1 MAHTALRRGGAA
13 NGAPGARVVRDVA
26 ERALR
31 HLQEHNVF
39 CIVLPSHTTIWSQ
52 PNDAGTNRAVHK
64 VLQEMLSKWTG
75 VHRRP
80 QHTKI
85 TLDVWNG
92 LFVEGWAKFVD
103 DQHDQLKVDGTSN
116 IVKGWENV
124 GLITGKIADSA
135 FWKHAVATLGQIGDI
150 SSGSAAAVDTTA
162 AGVSAWL
169 LKVNRDRTA
178 GGSSR

>member
-1 MAHTALRRGGAA
+1 M
-13 NGAPGARVVRDVA
+13 
-26 ERALR
+26 
-31 HLQEHNVF
+31 
-39 CIVLPSHTTIWSQ
+39 
-52 PNDAGTNRAVHK
+52 HK
-64 VLQEMLSKWTG
+64 VLQQMLSKWTG

-178 GGSSR
+178 IENTPVGTAHDLRPCGPPPPGTAPPPPPAPMEGTAEEAGDAVGR